1 MPYDGMV
8 TTRPSRQ
15 AVTVQETRS
24 KPSGSPAIVGSAV
37 ATIVWSS
44 AASRMRRIRPMSI
57 NQTRP

>member
-1 MPYDGMV
+1 MV